1 MTGARNPEWVIDS
14 QNEDHRGDSGSSTF
28 LGGNGQD
35 GLDEFMV
42 FSSVHIRPA
51 GYCGQVRVGDW

>member
-14 QNEDHRGDSGSSTF
+14 QIEDNQGVSGSSTF

-35 GLDEFMV
+35 GLGEFMGY
-42 FSSVHIRPA
+42 SKVHNRPA
-51 GYCGQVRVGDW
+51 RGGGQGA